1 MSGHVK
7 RNGPVA
13 FQLRFGLALAA
24 RPCQTRLRSPVWQP
38 SAPHCPSTPRLG
50 CRDSQPRTQLGPAP
64 GLVHARISAGGR
76 VVCRGD
82 RDSRALGHRVLD
94 RMPPLAGWPFFPPK
108 RSKKGICSRRRD
120 RLVAHDAA
128 LRRFIRFTVLVFRH
142 YLQSS
147 SKSCQVSWGV
157 GRGGSAGL
165 RPWGPPT
172 PLAGAPLGW
181 LQTPPLRVV

>member
-1 MSGHVK
+1 MRRASSQVSSSVSFILEEVLGLRLPWIETSHGFVPMSGHVK

-128 LRRFIRFTVLVFRH
+128 LRCFI
-142 YLQSS
+142 
-147 SKSCQVSWGV
+147 
-157 GRGGSAGL
+157 
-165 RPWGPPT
+165 
-172 PLAGAPLGW
+172 
-181 LQTPPLRVV
+181 